1 MSCQYNFSQFSV
13 TGDCENN
20 SSGGFT
26 LYLSSTSEPMSITWL
41 LPNPWPPG
49 IGGPQV
55 ETPIYNGTYT
65 YLGIPAGTYV
75 FTVND
80 SCGSPTATTENNRET
95 ISITISSGS
104 SCVNITDVVNTTCG
118 NSDGSLL
125 ATVQNTNGAVNIKLY
140 LEDNDGRVVPL
151 PQPPGQED
159 ITFIREVEIDNDNYL
174 FDNLPYGKYYV
185 IADDGGG
192 CTGRSESVIILPSVG
207 VNFGTYIVN
216 DADCGNVETGV
227 GKIFI
232 TGLTGTGPYTYRW
245 EGVGTTLDYL
255 VNTEQP
261 LTGTSITGLTAGF
274 YQATVTDSNGCSFS
288 VISQVIEK
296 LPVSLGS
303 VSTSPPT
310 CFDSNGKIT
319 VQVLNGT
326 PPYRFS
332 IPSISFTDISY
343 SQTYVFSGL
352 PGGNY
357 TIVITDAALCSVS
370 TTTQIN
376 QSNSFALGPVTIIPP
391 TCGNS
396 NGSISIGLVGNT
408 NSSSYLYSLSG
419 ANGVTF
425 SSVTSTNNTFSN
437 LLPQNYFLTITDN
450 ICTYTQLINLSSN
463 SLFTIS
469 TQTSGA
475 TCGNNNGSVTITKS
489 TGGTSTF
496 SYWIEDVDGNNDQ
509 TLDNTPLSSCTFYNL
524 APGSYIAY
532 VSDKNRCQE
541 QTFFEISNSEPV
553 NFILIPTDSTNG
565 SNGQIIANIYQG
577 TPPFTLTWS
586 SNVNGQTGT
595 TVTNLSAGTYSLI
608 VQDSAGCVQ
617 SNTVTLSGTYNATN
631 FSLFNVCNSVIS
643 STGQFTERSLSKMLV
658 EGYIDLTSGCTN
670 CLMNSAIFSAVT
682 TVAGTGFS
690 QSFYTATTLNDV
702 PSESNWATTVQNL
715 LSGITGVGTVTVNT
729 TENTI
734 TLDTSCEESTNAL
747 ANQNITVEL
756 KIVYDIDC
764 ESC

>member
-20 SSGGFT
+20 GSGGFT

-41 LPNPWPPG
+41 LPNTYPPS

-55 ETPIYNGTYT
+55 ETPIYNGQRE
-65 YLGIPAGTYV
+65 YLNVPAGTYV
-75 FTVND
+75 FTIND
-80 SCGSPTATTENNRET
+80 SCGSPGPPNENNRET
-95 ISITISSGS
+95 ISITVSSGS

-118 NSDGSLL
+118 SQNGSLL
-125 ATVQNTNGAVNIKLY
+125 ATVQNTNGTVNIKLY
-140 LEDNDGRVVPL
+140 LEDNDGRIQPL
-151 PQPPGQED
+151 PQPGD
-159 ITFIREVEIDNDNYL
+159 SSDNTLINEINVDNDNYL
-174 FDNLPYGKYYV
+174 FENLTYGKYYV

-207 VNFGTYIVN
+207 VSFGTYIVN

-232 TGLTGTGPYTYRW
+232 TGLTGTPPYTYKW
-245 EGVGTTLDYL
+245 QGVGTTIDYL
-255 VNTEQP
+255 VNTGQP
-261 LTGTSITGLTAGF
+261 LNGTSITGLTAGF
-274 YQATVTDSNGCSFS
+274 YQATVTDSNNCIFS
-288 VISQVIEK
+288 VTSQVIEK
-296 LPVSLGS
+296 LPVSIGS

-319 VQVLNGT
+319 IQVLNGT

-332 IPSISFTDISY
+332 IPSIPFTDISY

-376 QSNSFALGPVTIIPP
+376 QSNSFALGPISLIPP

-396 NGSISIGLVGNT
+396 NGSISIGLIGNT
-408 NSSSYLYSLSG
+408 NSSNYVYSLSG
-419 ANGVTF
+419 ANGVSFTN
-425 SSVTSTNNTFSN
+425 VTSTNNTFTN
-437 LLPQNYFLTITDN
+437 LTPQNYLLTITDN
-450 ICTYTQLINLSSN
+450 ICTYTQLINLSST

-469 TQTSGA
+469 TQTSGT

-489 TGGTSTF
+489 TGGTSNF
-496 SYWIEDVDGNNDQ
+496 SYWIEDVEGNNDQ
-509 TLDNTPLSSCTFYNL
+509 TFDNTILSSCTFFNL
-524 APGSYIAY
+524 AAGSYIAY
-532 VSDKNRCQE
+532 VSDVNRCQE

-553 NFILIPTDSTNG
+553 NFVLIPTDSTNG
-565 SNGQIIANIYQG
+565 SNGQIITNIYQG

-595 TVTNLSAGTYSLI
+595 TVTNLSAGTYNLT
-608 VQDSAGCVQ
+608 VQDAAGCVQ
-617 SNTVTLSGTYNATN
+617 SNSVTLAGTYNATN
-631 FSLFNVCNSVIS
+631 FSLFNICDSVIS
-643 STGQFTERSLSKMLV
+643 STGQVTERSLSKMLI

-682 TVAGTGFS
+682 TIAGTGFS
-690 QSFYTATTLNDV
+690 QSFYTATTLNDI
-702 PSESNWATTVQNL
+702 PSETSWITTVQNL
-715 LSGITGVGTVTVNT
+715 ISGVTGIGEVTVNT
-729 TENTI
+729 NENTI
-734 TLDTSCEESTNAL
+734 TIDTSCEDITNPL
-747 ANQNITVEL
+747 ANQTVTVQL

>member
-20 SSGGFT
+20 GSGGFT
-26 LYLSSTSEPMSITWL
+26 LYLSSTSEPMSITWI

-49 IGGPQV
+49 GGNTV
-55 ETPIYNGTYT
+55 ETPVFNGQRE
-65 YLGIPAGTYV
+65 YLNVPAGTYV
-75 FTVND
+75 FTIND

-125 ATVQNTNGAVNIKLY
+125 ATVQNTNGTVNIKLY

-232 TGLTGTGPYTYRW
+232 TGLTGTPPYTYKW
-245 EGVGTTLDYL
+245 QGVGTTLDYL
-255 VNTEQP
+255 IDTGQS

-274 YQATVTDSNGCSFS
+274 YEVTVTDSNDCGFS
-288 VISQVIEK
+288 VTSQVIEK
-296 LPVSLGS
+296 FPVSIGF

-310 CFDSNGKIT
+310 CFDNNGKIT
-319 VQVLNGT
+319 LQVLNGT
-326 PPYRFS
+326 PPYRYS

-376 QSNSFALGPVTIIPP
+376 QSNSFALGQINTTPP

-396 NGSISIGLVGNT
+396 NGAISIGLIGNT
-408 NSSSYLYSLSG
+408 NSNNYFYSLSG
-419 ANGVTF
+419 ANGVFLSNT
-425 SSVTSTNNTFSN
+425 TSTSNTFSN
-437 LLPQNYFLTITDN
+437 LTPQNYFLTIN
-450 ICTYTQLINLSSN
+450 
-463 SLFTIS
+463 
-469 TQTSGA
+469 
-475 TCGNNNGSVTITKS
+475 
-489 TGGTSTF
+489 
-496 SYWIEDVDGNNDQ
+496 
-509 TLDNTPLSSCTFYNL
+509 
-524 APGSYIAY
+524 
-532 VSDKNRCQE
+532 
-541 QTFFEISNSEPV
+541 
-553 NFILIPTDSTNG
+553 
-565 SNGQIIANIYQG
+565 
-577 TPPFTLTWS
+577 
-586 SNVNGQTGT
+586 
-595 TVTNLSAGTYSLI
+595 
-608 VQDSAGCVQ
+608 
-617 SNTVTLSGTYNATN
+617 
-631 FSLFNVCNSVIS
+631 
-643 STGQFTERSLSKMLV
+643 
-658 EGYIDLTSGCTN
+658 
-670 CLMNSAIFSAVT
+670 
-682 TVAGTGFS
+682 
-690 QSFYTATTLNDV
+690 
-702 PSESNWATTVQNL
+702 
-715 LSGITGVGTVTVNT
+715 
-729 TENTI
+729 
-734 TLDTSCEESTNAL
+734 
-747 ANQNITVEL
+747 
-756 KIVYDIDC
+756 
-764 ESC
+764 